1 MTVTGWI
8 PIGGPFGG
16 SAATAWLVM
25 LAGDFMKLF
34 PLASNLLRP
43 EVSGQWH
50 PTVVG
55 KSIYNF
61 AFGLPSWGWMLP
73 REGVLG
79 INQVGDRLQE
89 GLCCADTTDY
99 RGQCM

>member
-1 MTVTGWI
+1 MTGWI

-43 EVSGQWH
+43 EVSGKWH

-79 INQVGDRLQE
+79 INQVGA
-89 GLCCADTTDY
+89 GLEELLACAGITN
-99 RGQCM
+99 RQ

>member
-1 MTVTGWI
+1 
-8 PIGGPFGG
+8 
-16 SAATAWLVM
+16 M

-43 EVSGQWH
+43 EVSGRWH

-55 KSIYNF
+55 RSIYNF

-79 INQVGDRLQE
+79 INQVGVRLWEMLHCAGTTDRLQCRDGAFSLASDE
-89 GLCCADTTDY
+89 RLRPVVC
-99 RGQCM
+99 